1 MRLAEKSRIV
11 WEYGYEIVH
20 APHYWPALAEAI
32 GMKRPGNAVRTC
44 MIKVEVASRTYYVPH
59 SEYDFEN
66 PPLRSNLRRMIELV
80 EEADSNEYRK
90 EENTAEEMGR

>member
-1 MRLAEKSRIV
+1 
-11 WEYGYEIVH
+11 
-20 APHYWPALAEAI
+20 
-32 GMKRPGNAVRTC
+32 
-44 MIKVEVASRTYYVPH
+44 MIKVELASRTYYVPH

-90 EENTAEEMGR
+90 EENTTEEMRR